1 MTTPRQIINSNSPSV
16 AIPAGR
22 DVGPDSSR
30 YAVKRDY
37 SGWILLLIIL
47 AVLGGVVL
55 VFGQTAAAQ
64 APKPKTEYHVSTLPS
79 LGGTSSGGNSINDLS
94 WVAGYSRMA
103 NRNRHAVL
111 WRNNALTDLGT
122 LGGPNSSVTWNVKN
136 TAGIIVGIS
145 QTADPQLL
153 GESWSSA
160 AFYSSPNNVGYI
172 NLGFVWKNGQMRG
185 LPNFAGGNNGFA
197 TGANNLG
204 QVVGWAENGVHDPT
218 CCCTQVLQFRPA
230 MWTLGPPDEIHD
242 LPLIAGDTSGAA
254 TAINDNGQIVGIS
267 GICDQAV
274 GRNSAKHAVLWEN
287 GNVTDSY
294 PNAPAPWWNTPTA
307 INQHG
312 DVAGFVGDPA
322 YVEGDVLHAFVWT
335 KDNGFKALKPL
346 RGRTPQHVDSEAY
359 GINEADQVVGV
370 SCDAQQTDCRAV
382 IWDHGVYPTDLN
394 DAKGNSSLFL
404 AIAKDINDKGEIT
417 GRAVDPNTGA
427 LVAYLAVPV
436 DNN

>member
-1 MTTPRQIINSNSPSV
+1 MTTPKQILNSSSPSI
-16 AIPAGR
+16 AIPADR
-22 DVGPDSSR
+22 ERGPYSSH
-30 YAVKRDY
+30 YAVNRDY

-47 AVLGGVVL
+47 AVLGSVAL

-64 APKPKTEYHVSTLPS
+64 TAKPKTQYHVSTLPS

-94 WVAGYSRMA
+94 WAAGYSRMA
-103 NRNRHAVL
+103 DRNRHATL
-111 WRNNALTDLGT
+111 WRNSVLTDLGT

-136 TAGIIVGIS
+136 TSGIIVGIS

-160 AFYSSPNNVGYI
+160 GFYSSPNNVGYI

-204 QVVGWAENGVHDPT
+204 QAVGWAENGTHDPT

-230 MWTLGPPDEIHD
+230 MWTLGPPDQIHE

-274 GRNSAKHAVLWEN
+274 GRHSAKHAVFWEN
-287 GNVTDSY
+287 GRVTDIY

-322 YVEGDVLHAFVWT
+322 YVEGDVLHAFIWT

-359 GINEADQVVGV
+359 GINEARQVVGV
-370 SCDAQQTDCRAV
+370 SCDAAQTDCRAV

-394 DAKGNSSLFL
+394 DAKGDSSLFL
-404 AIAKDINDKGEIT
+404 ALAKDINDKGEIT
-417 GRAVDPNTGA
+417 GRAIDPNTGA
-427 LVAYLAVPV
+427 LVAYLAVPA